1 MSIRLGVVVVIGW
14 SLIGAA
20 PSAAATACEALS
32 TLTIPAGTV
41 TGVGVVARG
50 TFVPTSLAPAAP
62 VPPIYA
68 RVPDFCRA
76 MLTLKP
82 SSDSDVK
89 VEVWLPA
96 SGWNGKLQAVGN
108 GGFAGVLPYAAMAR
122 AVLDGYA
129 TAGTD
134 TGHVGNNA
142 EFAVGHPEKLV
153 DFGYRAIHEM
163 AVAAKRVIDAHY
175 GRAPQFSY
183 FNGCSQGGRQ
193 GITSAQRYPAD
204 FDGIVAGAAAW
215 DQIRSHAARLA
226 LNLTMN
232 RSPEAVIPPSKYPM
246 IHEHVLKAC
255 DGKDGVVDG
264 VLEDPTSCTVD
275 FSELA
280 CKGADSASCLTPA
293 QITSARAITTPLTR
307 PGSNE
312 PIFPGYLTPGSEL
325 EWDVLG
331 GPQPLRLSQ
340 TAVANIVYGDKAWS
354 PRAFNLATE
363 LDRVD
368 ASDQGVMKSNDPNLA
383 PFFNRG
389 GKLLMWH
396 GWADPQVPPQLST
409 IYYTNVLKTVGPSA
423 EQSIA
428 LFMMPGVYHCA
439 GGPGPDNFDRMGAI
453 AAWVEGGHKP
463 TRLTASRLSS
473 GVVDRTRPLC
483 PYGQVAVYSG
493 TGSTDDAANFAC
505 QAPAA
510 PRQSTARR

>member
-1 MSIRLGVVVVIGW
+1 MNRIVLVTVLALGCTLALA
-14 SLIGAA
+14 SA
-20 PSAAATACEALS
+20 SAAATPCESLG
-32 TLTIPAGTV
+32 TLTVATGTV
-41 TGVGVVARG
+41 TGSQPIAKGV
-50 TFVPTSLAPAAP
+50 FVPPGLAAGAP

-68 RVPDFCRA
+68 RVPEFCRTA
-76 MLTLKP
+76 LTLTP
-82 SSDSDVK
+82 TSDSDIK
-89 VEVWLPA
+89 VEVWLPVN
-96 SGWNGKLQAVGN
+96 WNGRFQAVGN

-142 EFAVGHPEKLV
+142 DFVPGHPEKLV

-163 AVAAKRVIDAHY
+163 TVAAKRVIDAHY

-204 FDGIVAGAAAW
+204 FNGIVAGAAAW

-232 RSPEAVIPPSKYPM
+232 RSPEAVIPPSKYPA
-246 IHEHVLKAC
+246 IHSHVMKAC
-255 DGKDGVVDG
+255 DGLDGVVDG
-264 VLEDPTSCTVD
+264 VLEDPASCTVD
-275 FSELA
+275 FTALA
-280 CKGADSASCLTPA
+280 CKGADTATCLTPA
-293 QITSARAITTPLTR
+293 QIASARAITTPLTK
-307 PGSNE
+307 PGTNE
-312 PIFPGYLTPGSEL
+312 VIFPGYLMPGTEL
-325 EWDVLG
+325 EWAVLG

-354 PRAFNLATE
+354 SRTFDPVAELA
-363 LDRVD
+363 RID
-368 ASDQGVMKSNDPNLA
+368 ASDQGAMKSNDPDLA

-409 IYYTNVLKTVGPSA
+409 IYYSNVLETVGPSA
-423 EQSIA
+423 DQSIA
-428 LFMMPGVYHCA
+428 LFMMPGVYHCS
-439 GGPGPDNFDRMGAI
+439 GGPGPDNFDRMGALV
-453 AAWVEGGHKP
+453 AWVERGHKP
-463 TRLTASRLSS
+463 TRLTASHLSS
-473 GVVDRTRPLC
+473 GIVDRTRPLC

-493 TGSTDDAANFAC
+493 KGSTDDAANFSC
-505 QAPAA
+505 AA
-510 PRQSTARR
+510 PVPRQTRR

>member
-1 MSIRLGVVVVIGW
+1 MSIRLGVVVAIGW

-82 SSDSDVK
+82 SSDSDIK

-175 GRAPQFSY
+175 GRAPQFWY

-246 IHEHVLKAC
+246 IHEYVLKAC

-264 VLEDPTSCTVD
+264 VLEDPTSCSVD
-275 FSELA
+275 FSALA

-293 QITSARAITTPLTR
+293 QITSAKAITTPLTR
-307 PGSNE
+307 TGSNE

-340 TAVANIVYGDKAWS
+340 TAVANIVYGDKAWG
-354 PRAFNLATE
+354 PRTFNLAAE
-363 LDRVD
+363 LDRID

-409 IYYTNVLKTVGPSA
+409 IYYANVLKTVGPSA

-453 AAWVEGGHKP
+453 AAWVERGHKP

-505 QAPAA
+505 QAPV

>member
-1 MSIRLGVVVVIGW
+1 
-14 SLIGAA
+14 
-20 PSAAATACEALS
+20 
-32 TLTIPAGTV
+32 V
-41 TGVGVVARG
+41 TGVGVVAKG
-50 TFVPTSLAPAAP
+50 AFVPPGQTPTAP
-62 VPPIYA
+62 VPAIYA
-68 RVPDFCRA
+68 RVPEFCRA
-76 MLTLKP
+76 NLTLKP
-82 SSDSDVK
+82 SSDSDIK

-96 SGWNGKLQAVGN
+96 SGWNGKFQAVGN
-108 GGFAGVLPYAAMAR
+108 GGFAGVLPYGAMAR

-134 TGHVGNNA
+134 TGHVGNTA
-142 EFAVGHPEKLV
+142 EFAVGHPEKVV
-153 DFGYRAIHEM
+153 DFGYRAVHEM
-163 AVAAKRVIDAHY
+163 TVAAKRVIDAHY

-232 RSPEAVIPPSKYPM
+232 RSPDAVIPPAKYSM
-246 IHEHVLKAC
+246 IHDHVLKAC
-255 DGKDGVVDG
+255 DGLDGVVDG
-264 VLEDPTSCTVD
+264 VLEDPGACKVD
-275 FSELA
+275 FAALA
-280 CKGADSASCLTPA
+280 CKGADTASCLTPA
-293 QITSARAITTPLTR
+293 QIVSAKAITAPLTK
-307 PGSNE
+307 PGSNDV
-312 PIFPGYLTPGSEL
+312 IFPGYLMPGAEP

-340 TAVANIVYGDKAWS
+340 TAVANIVYGDRNWTA
-354 PRAFNLATE
+354 RTFDVAAE
-363 LDRVD
+363 LSRID
-368 ASDQGVMKSNDPNLA
+368 ASDQGAMKSNDPNLA

-409 IYYTNVLKTVGPSA
+409 IYYSNVLRTVGPSA
-423 EQSIA
+423 DQSIA

-463 TRLTASRLSS
+463 ARLTASRLST

-483 PYGQVAVYSG
+483 AYPQVAVYSG
-493 TGSTDDAANFAC
+493 KGSTNDAANFSC

-510 PRQSTARR
+510 PRPSTARR

>member
-1 MSIRLGVVVVIGW
+1 
-14 SLIGAA
+14 
-20 PSAAATACEALS
+20 
-32 TLTIPAGTV
+32 
-41 TGVGVVARG
+41 
-50 TFVPTSLAPAAP
+50 
-62 VPPIYA
+62 
-68 RVPDFCRA
+68 
-76 MLTLKP
+76 MLTLTP
-82 SSDSDVK
+82 SSDSDIK

-96 SGWNGKLQAVGN
+96 SGWNGKFQAVGN
-108 GGFAGVLPYAAMAR
+108 GGFAGTLPYAAMAR

-142 EFAVGHPEKLV
+142 EFALGHPEKLV
-153 DFGYRAIHEM
+153 DFGYRAVHEM

-215 DQIRSHAARLA
+215 DQMRSHAARLGA
-226 LNLTMN
+226 EPDDEPLARRGDPPEQVPDDPRLRYEGVR
-232 RSPEAVIPPSKYPM
+232 RSGRRDRRCAGGS
-246 IHEHVLKAC
+246 HRLHRGLLRA
-255 DGKDGVVDG
+255 GVQ
-264 VLEDPTSCTVD
+264 
-275 FSELA
+275 
-280 CKGADSASCLTPA
+280 GADAASCLTAA
-293 QITSARAITTPLTR
+293 QIISAKAITSPLTR
-307 PGSNE
+307 PGSTE
-312 PIFPGYLTPGSEL
+312 PIFPGYLTPGAEL

-354 PRAFNLATE
+354 PRAFNPAAE
-363 LDRVD
+363 LDRID
-368 ASDQGVMKSNDPNLA
+368 ASDQGAMKSNDPNLA

-396 GWADPQVPPQLST
+396 GWTDPQVPPQLST
-409 IYYTNVLKTVGPSA
+409 IYYSNVLKTVGPSA
-423 EQSIA
+423 DQSIA

-453 AAWVEGGHKP
+453 AAWVERGHKP
-463 TRLTASRLSS
+463 ARLTASRVST

-483 PYGQVAVYSG
+483 PYPQVAVYSG
-493 TGSTDDAANFAC
+493 IGSTNDAANFSC

-510 PRQSTARR
+510 PRPSTARR

>member
-1 MSIRLGVVVVIGW
+1 MSIRLGVLAAVCG
-14 SLIGAA
+14 SLIAA
-20 PSAAATACEALS
+20 SPSAAATSCEALS
-32 TLTIPAGTV
+32 TLAIPAGTV

-50 TFVPTSLAPAAP
+50 TFVPTGLAPTAP
-62 VPPIYA
+62 VPAIYA

-82 SSDSDVK
+82 SSDSDIK

-96 SGWNGKLQAVGN
+96 SEWNGKFQAVGN

-134 TGHVGNNA
+134 TGHVGNTA
-142 EFAVGHPEKLV
+142 EFALGHPEKVV

-163 AVAAKRVIDAHY
+163 TVAAKRVIDAHY

-215 DQIRSHAARLA
+215 DQMRSHAARLA

-246 IHEHVLKAC
+246 IHDYVLKTC

-264 VLEDPTSCTVD
+264 VLEDPTSCAVD
-275 FSELA
+275 FSALA
-280 CKGADSASCLTPA
+280 CKGADAASCLTPA
-293 QITSARAITTPLTR
+293 QIISAKAITTPLTR

-354 PRAFNLATE
+354 PRAFNPAAE
-363 LDRVD
+363 LDRID
-368 ASDQGVMKSNDPNLA
+368 ASDQGAMKSNDPNLA

-396 GWADPQVPPQLST
+396 GWSDPQVPPQLST
-409 IYYTNVLKTVGPSA
+409 IYYSNVLKTVGPSA

-453 AAWVEGGHKP
+453 AAWVERGHKP
-463 TRLTASRLSS
+463 ARLTASRLSS
-473 GVVDRTRPLC
+473 GIVDRTRPLC
-483 PYGQVAVYSG
+483 PYGQMAVYSG
-493 TGSTDDAANFAC
+493 NGSTDDAANFSCA
-505 QAPAA
+505 AA
-510 PRQSTARR
+510 PPRQTRR